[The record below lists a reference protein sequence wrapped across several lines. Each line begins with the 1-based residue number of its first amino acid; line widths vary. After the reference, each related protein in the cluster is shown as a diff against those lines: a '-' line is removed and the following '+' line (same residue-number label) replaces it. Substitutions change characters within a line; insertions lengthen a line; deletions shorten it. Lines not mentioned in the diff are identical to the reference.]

1 MRKTLLAIAAVLLT
15 IGNVMAQDQDQ
26 DQEAKQ
32 AECRKNASLFTD
44 YAKQKD
50 YASALEFWTTV
61 YRDCPDYTKNTYIYG
76 VKIVEWEM
84 NQAQTPEE
92 KSKKFVDLMMVYENW
107 KKYYGTSKA
116 ALANIE
122 AKQAYAYYYLRPNT
136 PDTAY
141 VMFKKVVLELQNE
154 MEAAYLQA
162 FMLLSEQL
170 YHENPEAKAEQ
181 YIADY
186 TMVSAILNTNANTEG
201 LKNREKYAQVLE
213 VVNNNFA
220 ASGVADC
227 ETMNKIFAPAIDQK
241 KDDAEYLT
249 SILKLF
255 KSLKC
260 TETEAYYAAS
270 THSYNINPT
279 ADAASG
285 LGKMWYAKGDYKK
298 CVDYMHQAIELSTE
312 KDIDDLYLVL
322 AMAYSKLNND
332 AKVRECCKKSLEIN
346 PNQGAP
352 HILLATVYAG
362 ANVFGDDPVMSK
374 AKYWA
379 AVDQL
384 RKVAQVESNKSII
397 ETANS
402 LISKYTQ
409 MFPTKEQIFMHNEL
423 EEGKSLFVGGL
434 VGETTIVRAK

>member
-1 MRKTLLAIAAVLLT
+1 MRKTLLAIAAIVLT
-15 IGNVMAQDQDQ
+15 IGNGMAQ
-26 DQEAKQ
+26 EAEQVDKE

-50 YASALEFWTTV
+50 YATALEFWETV
-61 YRDCPDYTKNTYIYG
+61 YRECPDYTKNTHIYG
-76 VKIVEWEM
+76 VRIVEWQIQ
-84 NQAQTPEE
+84 QAATPEDQG
-92 KSKKFVDLMMVYENW
+92 KMFAKLIKVYEDW
-107 KKYYGTSKA
+107 KHYYGTTPA

-122 AKQAYAYYYLRPNT
+122 AKEAFSYSQLKPNE
-136 PDTAY
+136 PETAY
-141 VMFKKVVLELQNE
+141 NLFKKALLVQQNS
-154 MEAAYLQA
+154 MEAAYLQM

-170 YHENPEAKAEQ
+170 YHSNPTEKAEQ

-186 TMVSAILNTNANTEG
+186 TMCSAILNTNANTEG
-201 LKNREKYAQVLE
+201 LKNADKYAQVAE
-213 VVNNNFA
+213 VVNTNFA

-227 ETMNKIFAPAIDQK
+227 ATMNTIFTPAIEQK
-241 KDDAEYLT
+241 KNDAEYLN
-249 SILKLF
+249 SILRLF
-255 KSLKC
+255 KSLRC

-285 LGKMWYAKGDYKK
+285 LGKMWYAKEDYKK
-298 CVDYMHQAIELSTE
+298 CVEYMQKAIELSQD
-312 KDIDDLYLVL
+312 KDIDDIYLVM
-322 AMAYSKLNND
+322 AMAYNKLDND

-346 PNQGAP
+346 PNQGAAY
-352 HILLATVYAG
+352 ILLASVYAR
-362 ANVFGDDPVMSK
+362 ANVFGDDPVMSR

-402 LISKYTQ
+402 MISSYTQ

-434 VGETTIVRAK
+434 IGETTIVRAK

>member
-1 MRKTLLAIAAVLLT
+1 MRKTFLAIAFAVLA
-15 IGNVMAQDQDQ
+15 IGNVMAQE
-26 DQEAKQ
+26 QEQ
-32 AECRKNASLFTD
+32 TFDEAECRKNVSLFTD

-50 YASALEFWTTV
+50 YASALEFWQTV
-61 YRDCPDYTKNTYIYG
+61 YRDCPSYTKNTFIYG
-76 VKIVEWEM
+76 VKIVEWQLS
-84 NQAQTPEE
+84 QAQTLEE
-92 KSKKFVDLMMVYENW
+92 KSQRFVELMMVYENW
-107 KKYYGTSKA
+107 KTYFGTTKA
-116 ALANIE
+116 SRSNIE
-122 AKQAYAYYYLRPNT
+122 AKQAYAYYHLRPNE

-141 VMFKKVVLELQNE
+141 KMFRAVVVDLQNE

-201 LKNREKYAQVLE
+201 LKNADKYAQVLE

-227 ETMNKIFAPAIDQK
+227 ETMNKIFTPSIEQK
-241 KDDAEYLT
+241 KDDAEYLNN
-249 SILKLF
+249 ILKLF

-298 CVDYMHQAIELSTE
+298 CVEYMHNAIELSTE
-312 KDIDDLYLVL
+312 KDIDDIYLVL
-322 AMAYSKLNND
+322 AMAYNKLNND

-352 HILLATVYAG
+352 YILLASVYAS
-362 ANVFGDDPVMSK
+362 ASVFSDDPVMSR

-384 RKVAQVESNKSII
+384 RKVAQVETSKSLI

-402 LISKYTQ
+402 MISSYSQ

-423 EEGKSLFVGGL
+423 EEGKSIYVGGI
-434 VGETTIVRAK
+434 VNETTTVRAK

>member
-1 MRKTLLAIAAVLLT
+1 MRKTFLAIAVALLT
-15 IGNVMAQDQDQ
+15 IGNVMAQE
-26 DQEAKQ
+26 QEQ
-32 AECRKNASLFTD
+32 TFDEAECRKNASLFTD

-50 YASALEFWTTV
+50 YASALEFWQTV
-61 YRDCPDYTKNTYIYG
+61 YRDCPSYTKNTFIYG
-76 VKIVEWEM
+76 VKIVEWQM
-84 NQAQTPEE
+84 QQAQTPEE
-92 KSKKFVDLMMVYENW
+92 KSQRFVELMMVYENW
-107 KKYYGTSKA
+107 KTYFGTTKA

-141 VMFKKVVLELQNE
+141 VMFKKVVMELQNE

-162 FMLLSEQL
+162 YMLLSEQL
-170 YHENPEAKAEQ
+170 YHENPQEKAEQ

-213 VVNNNFA
+213 VINTNFA

-227 ETMNKIFAPAIDQK
+227 ATMNTIFAPAIEQK
-241 KDDAEYLT
+241 KEDAEYLN
-249 SILKLF
+249 SIIKLF

-279 ADAASG
+279 ADAAAG
-285 LGKMWYAKGDYKK
+285 LGKMWYAKEDYKK
-298 CVDYMHQAIELSTE
+298 CIEYMHKAIEMTEE
-312 KDIDDLYLVL
+312 KDIDDLYLIMAL
-322 AMAYSKLNND
+322 AYNKLNND

-346 PNQGAP
+346 PNQGMP
-352 HILLATVYAG
+352 HILLASVYAG
-362 ANVFGDDPVMSK
+362 ASVFGDDPIMSR

-384 RKVAQVESNKSII
+384 RKVAQVENNKSMV
-397 ETANS
+397 ETANNM
-402 LISKYTQ
+402 ISKYTA

-434 VGETTIVRAK
+434 VNETTTVRAK

>member
-1 MRKTLLAIAAVLLT
+1 MRKTFLAIAVVLLT
-15 IGNVMAQDQDQ
+15 IGNVMAQEQTYD
-26 DQEAKQ
+26 E

-50 YASALEFWTTV
+50 YASALEFWQTV
-61 YRDCPDYTKNTYIYG
+61 YRECPGFTKNTFIYG
-76 VKIVEWEM
+76 VKIVEWQM

-92 KSKKFVDLMMVYENW
+92 KSKYFVDLMMVYENW
-107 KKYYGTSKA
+107 KEYFGTTKA
-116 ALANIE
+116 ARANIE

-170 YHENPEAKAEQ
+170 YHENPQEKAEQ

-201 LKNREKYAQVLE
+201 LKNADKYAQVLE
-213 VVNNNFA
+213 VVNTNFA

-227 ETMNKIFAPAIDQK
+227 ATMNTIFGPAIEQK
-241 KDDAEYLT
+241 KDDAEYLN

-279 ADAASG
+279 AEAAAG
-285 LGKMWYAKGDYKK
+285 LGKMWYAKEDYHK
-298 CVDYMHQAIELSTE
+298 CIEYMHKAIELSETKE
-312 KDIDDLYLVL
+312 IDDLYLIL
-322 AMAYSKLNND
+322 ALAYNKLNND
-332 AKVRECCKKSLEIN
+332 AKVRECCKKSLELN
-346 PNQGAP
+346 PNQGMP
-352 HILLATVYAG
+352 YILLASVYAG
-362 ANVFGDDPVMSK
+362 ASVFSDDPIMSR

-384 RKVAQVESNKSII
+384 RRVAQVESNKQMV

-402 LISKYTQ
+402 MISKFTA

-423 EEGKSLFVGGL
+423 EEGKSIFVGGL
-434 VGETTIVRAK
+434 VNETTTVRAK

>member
-1 MRKTLLAIAAVLLT
+1 MKKIFLAMTAVLLT
-15 IGNVMAQDQDQ
+15 VGTGMAQ
-26 DQEAKQ
+26 EAEQVDKET
-32 AECRKNASLFTD
+32 ECRKNASLFTD

-50 YASALEFWTTV
+50 YATALEFWESV
-61 YRDCPDYTKNTYIYG
+61 YRDCPSYTKNTYIYG
-76 VKIVEWEM
+76 VRIVEWQLQ
-84 NQAQTPEE
+84 QATTPEE
-92 KSKKFVDLMMVYENW
+92 QAKMFAKLLKVYEDW
-107 KKYYGTSKA
+107 KQYYGTTPA

-122 AKQAYAYYYLRPNT
+122 AKEAYSYSQFKPNE
-136 PDTAY
+136 PETAY
-141 VMFKKVVLELQNE
+141 NLFKKALLVQQNS
-154 MEAAYLQA
+154 MEAAYIQM

-170 YHENPEAKAEQ
+170 YRANSTEKAEQ

-186 TMVSAILNTNANTEG
+186 TMCSAILNTNATTEG
-201 LKNREKYAQVLE
+201 LKNADKYAQVAE
-213 VVNNNFA
+213 VVNTNFA

-227 ETMNKIFAPAIDQK
+227 ATMNKIFTPAIEQK
-241 KDDAEYLT
+241 KNDAEYLN

-285 LGKMWYAKGDYKK
+285 LGKMWYAKEDYTK
-298 CVDYMHQAIELSTE
+298 CVEYMKKAIELSE
-312 KDIDDLYLVL
+312 DKDIDDVYLVM
-322 AMAYSKLNND
+322 AMAYNKLGND

-352 HILLATVYAG
+352 YLLLATIYAG
-362 ANVFGDDPVMSK
+362 ANVFGDDPVMSR

-384 RKVAQVESNKSII
+384 RKVAQVESNKSVI

-402 LISKYTQ
+402 MIARYSA

-423 EEGKSLFVGGL
+423 EEGKSLFVGGI
-434 VGETTIVRAK
+434 VNETTIVRAK